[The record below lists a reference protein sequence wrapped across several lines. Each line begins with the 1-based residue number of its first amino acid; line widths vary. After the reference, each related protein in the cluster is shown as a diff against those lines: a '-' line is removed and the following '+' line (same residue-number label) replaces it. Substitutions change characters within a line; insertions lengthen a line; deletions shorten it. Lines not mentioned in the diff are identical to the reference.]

1 MNALFPLELTLRG
14 KTFQDSKPKPNP
26 GFFFRV
32 RVGGVTPVWAPDVTT
47 QPSDPLSALRIPGT
61 ARSSLR
67 PGCSGPHSLFSH
79 GALSLRSRVTVRPTP
94 RPASGFGERAPACR
108 GRGGGGA
115 GGARPALTGSYR
127 GWSRGS
133 GLGAGLG
140 QAGWARVLVPA
151 AAERGSAAPR
161 PQFFK
166 EKLIS

>member
-32 RVGGVTPVWAPDVTT
+32 KVPGVTPVWAPDVTT
-47 QPSDPLSALRIPGT
+47 QPSDPLSALWIPGT

-67 PGCSGPHSLFSH
+67 PGCSGPHSFFSH

-108 GRGGGGA
+108 GRGGA
-115 GGARPALTGSYR
+115 GGARPALPGSYR

-133 GLGAGLG
+133 GLGPDWGRPG
-140 QAGWARVLVPA
+140 GP
-151 AAERGSAAPR
+151 GSRCLRR
-161 PQFFK
+161 PSEAQRRQDLSFLK
-166 EKLIS
+166 KN